1 MAFPLVRAARLVG
14 VAAARPRAA
23 FAAVQTRAA
32 TGIKIME
39 DKGKAAEAHYWAQ
52 EDEKLLQKMIANNP
66 ELDPAFQGISN
77 VLENETST
85 ADMIKVIFMKH
96 GIPPIQ
102 KGLIAD
108 LVDLVEKK

>member
-1 MAFPLVRAARLVG
+1 MGGSALARRPVG
-14 VAAARPRAA
+14 
-23 FAAVQTRAA
+23 FAASQTRNA

-66 ELDPAFQGISN
+66 ELDPHFQGISN

-85 ADMIKVIFMKH
+85 ADMIKVIFYEAWYSTNSE
-96 GIPPIQ
+96 GIDRRPR
-102 KGLIAD
+102 
-108 LVDLVEKK
+108 